1 MTPARIAASCAFVA
15 ALLAGVAPAHALGVP
30 MDDQALSDTWGQALL
45 DLTNTTDGQY
55 QFSRLTFN
63 ADVTL
68 SMNLNGLKLGTQGN
82 GSSDIDIATMNFG
95 RSDATDAQ
103 RTVAIANPY
112 FEWVYSGAAGSADR
126 QVVGMRLGF
135 GSVTGDLGLSMNTV
149 SGALSFTSPDGT
161 TTYSANGKG
170 TTTLASSS
178 GGSLALNQV
187 GGVTADAS
195 RDFFISVLKSAIAF
209 PSTDASMAAPAP
221 SQAGF
226 WLNWTDRLKA
236 INTTGQTL
244 PNVPKIGP

>member
-1 MTPARIAASCAFVA
+1 MTVSRIAASCALA
-15 ALLAGVAPAHALGVP
+15 ATLVAGVAPARALGVP

-68 SMNLNGLKLGTQGN
+68 SMNLNGLKLGTQAN
-82 GSSDIDIATMNFG
+82 GTSDIDIATMNFG

-103 RTVAIANPY
+103 RTVAISKPY
-112 FEWVYSGAAGSADR
+112 FEWVYSGTAGSADR

-135 GSVTGDLGLSMNTV
+135 GSMTGDLGLSMNTV
-149 SGALSFTSPDGT
+149 SGALSFASPDGT

-195 RDFFISVLKSAIAF
+195 RDFFISVLKSAVAF
-209 PSTDASMAAPAP
+209 PSTDASMAAPAQ

-226 WLNWTDRLKA
+226 WMNWTDRLKA